1 MRITNRLTEKQV
13 RNAKPGKDNFLARL
27 LDGGGLYLQA
37 TLSKTG
43 GVNRNWVFRYER
55 NGKRRDMGLGS
66 LHDVGLA
73 AARQKAKELREQLVL
88 EGIDPLEARNEKRA
102 KHRAICAEKARAR
115 TFRECVEMY
124 LSVHESKWKN
134 RKHAQQWRATLET
147 YAYPVIGDLNV
158 ADIDEAHL
166 VRALQP
172 IWKRVPETARR
183 VRGRIEAV
191 LGYATVSKFRSGDN
205 PARWRN
211 HLQTLLGGTHKAVE
225 HDAALPFVEAPI
237 FIAELRTQKFTSAW
251 ALEFLILTVART
263 GEVIGARW
271 SEIDLEARTWTIPK
285 ERMKAKAEHR
295 VPLAPRAIE
304 ILERL
309 ERRGEFVFGSAVSGR
324 SLSNMAMLK
333 LLRGM
338 RPGITTH
345 GFRSTFRDWAAER
358 THFPRDV
365 VEMALA
371 HAVGNKV
378 EAAYRRGDLFE
389 KRRRLMEQWA
399 RFLAKPLPAVEGA
412 DVVHIAT
419 SVRGGQR

>member
-13 RNAKPGKDNFLARL
+13 RNAKPGKGNFLARL

-37 TLSKTG
+37 TISKTG

-88 EGIDPLEARNEKRA
+88 EGIDPLEARNDERA
-102 KHRAICAEKARAR
+102 KYRVMCAEKARAQ
-115 TFRECVEMY
+115 TFRECVERY

-134 RKHAQQWRATLET
+134 RKHAQQWRSSLET
-147 YAYPVIGDLNV
+147 YAYPVMGSLNV

-166 VRALQP
+166 VRVLQP
-172 IWKRVPETARR
+172 IWKKIPETAGR

-211 HLQTLLGGTHKAVE
+211 HLQTLLGGTQKAVE
-225 HDAALPFVEAPI
+225 HHAALPLVEAPT
-237 FIAELRTQKFTSAW
+237 FMAELRERKSMSAL
-251 ALEFLILTVART
+251 ALEFLILTAART

-271 SEIDLEARTWTIPK
+271 SEIDLDARVWTIPK

-295 VPLAPRAIE
+295 VPLSLPAIE
-304 ILERL
+304 IFEGAAAARRVRIRHGRHRQAALQHGVARTAARHATRNYHARL
-309 ERRGEFVFGSAVSGR
+309 PQHLPRLGGRADELSEPRRRHGARPYYPRQGRGRLPPRRSVREASA
-324 SLSNMAMLK
+324 A
-333 LLRGM
+333 
-338 RPGITTH
+338 H
-345 GFRSTFRDWAAER
+345 G
-358 THFPRDV
+358 
-365 VEMALA
+365 
-371 HAVGNKV
+371 AVGAV
-378 EAAYRRGDLFE
+378 PREAAASGGRR
-389 KRRRLMEQWA
+389 
-399 RFLAKPLPAVEGA
+399 
-412 DVVHIAT
+412 
-419 SVRGGQR
+419 